1 MLRVTGYIGMISK
14 EQVKHVA
21 NLAKLKITEGEAE
34 KYSGELSRVLGYVDQ
49 LKEVETDKVIPT
61 AQVTGLTNN
70 LREDKVVAWD
80 ETERQTALQQAEVT
94 ENNLVKV
101 PKII

>member
-1 MLRVTGYIGMISK
+1 MISK
-14 EQVKHVA
+14 STVQHIA
-21 NLAKLKITEGEAE
+21 HLAKLKTSDVEAE
-34 KYSGELSRVLGYVDQ
+34 KYAGELSRVLDYIDQ

-80 ETERQTALQQAEVT
+80 EAEKALALKQADITEEG
-94 ENNLVKV
+94 LVKV